1 MDGIGRIILG
11 HLYTAAPLLFRNSL
25 PHRTTKAPYCVI
37 QQRLAERFHVLQSE
51 VKILDDEYL
60 AAFQSAAISGGYKT
74 KQQSTAG
81 TVQARSIIVVKWLT
95 CAQCFAGPSAAAP
108 SQCRFFVRSAGPDR
122 EAVARVGGW
131 MKVLFK

>member
-1 MDGIGRIILG
+1 MQQ
-11 HLYTAAPLLFRNSL
+11 AVAFL
-25 PHRTTKAPYCVI
+25 PHVKCVI